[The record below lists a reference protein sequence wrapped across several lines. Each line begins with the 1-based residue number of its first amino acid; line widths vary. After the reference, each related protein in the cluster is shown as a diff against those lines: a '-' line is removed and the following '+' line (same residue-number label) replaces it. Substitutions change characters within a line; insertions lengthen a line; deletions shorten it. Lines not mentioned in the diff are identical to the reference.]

1 MKTRR
6 DLGSVTVE
14 ATIALTIFIF
24 AFLGVSSLSSLAR
37 AESKVQYAL
46 NQSAK
51 ELSQYMYVF
60 YRAGLYEKSNAGNEE
75 IKKVDDLIKA
85 TGDFSNMIKTAS
97 TDVSNAG
104 DLFNKEDVAG
114 EIKDTIST
122 VKDDANGIV
131 EKGKAL
137 GEKYKAVADNPTAV
151 LNGIYDV
158 IKESA
163 GSTIR
168 SKIVAPIVGNVL
180 MPKYLESNNHTAD
193 EYLESVGV
201 ENGMRGL
208 NFALSSIMEDGRT
221 INLTVVYT
229 VKYNIPLVGEKDFV
243 IKQTAS
249 TAAWSMEKSLDEVK
263 ATIWDKP
270 PVKRGQEIVD
280 NIKDQNSSF
289 AVNTDKTH
297 GFDLYDKNT
306 NTFTQIIS
314 INTGD
319 PSYISPAEGGKVTL
333 NEANF
338 KKKLKSEM
346 NALSNAIEEVDVVNM
361 ESGEQINV
369 SDGQRNGVLQ
379 IYIPKDSELLKEAQ
393 AYANEIAKDY
403 PGMIIK
409 VNYYEE

>member
-1 MKTRR
+1 MKGRR

-51 ELSQYMYVF
+51 ELSQYMYIF
-60 YRAGLYEKSNAGNEE
+60 YRAGLYEQSNAGNEGVKE
-75 IKKVDDLIKA
+75 VDELIKA
-85 TGDFSNMIKTAS
+85 TGDFSEMIKTAS
-97 TDVSNAG
+97 TDASSVSEI
-104 DLFNKEDVAG
+104 FNKDDVAN
-114 EIKDTIST
+114 EIGTTIESL
-122 VKDDANGIV
+122 KEDATGIV

-158 IKESA
+158 IKDSI

-180 MPKYLESNNHTAD
+180 MPKYLESNNRSAD
-193 EYLESVGV
+193 EYLEGVGV
-201 ENGMRGL
+201 ENGMSGL

-229 VKYNIPLVGEKDFV
+229 VKYRIPLIGEKDFV

-249 TAAWSMEKSLDEVK
+249 TAAWSMEKGLDEVK
-263 ATIWDKP
+263 ASIWDKSP
-270 PVKRGQEIVD
+270 LKRGQEIVE
-280 NIKDQNSSF
+280 NIKNQNSAF
-289 AVNTDKTH
+289 AVDTDKTH

-319 PSYISPAEGGKVTL
+319 PSYISSAEGGKVVL
-333 NEANF
+333 NETNF

-346 NALSNAIEEVDVVNM
+346 NSLSSAIEDVDVVNM
-361 ESGEQINV
+361 ENGNQQNV
-369 SDGQRNGVLQ
+369 SNDKRNGVLQ
-379 IYIPKDSELLKEAQ
+379 IYIPKDSDLLKSAQ
-393 AYANEIAKDY
+393 AYADEVAKDY
-403 PGMIIK
+403 PGIKIK
-409 VNYYEE
+409 VSYYEE